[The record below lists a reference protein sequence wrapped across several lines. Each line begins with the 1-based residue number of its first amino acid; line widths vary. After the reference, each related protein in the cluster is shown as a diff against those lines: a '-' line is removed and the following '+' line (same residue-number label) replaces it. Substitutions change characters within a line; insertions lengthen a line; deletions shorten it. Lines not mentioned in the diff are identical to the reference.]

1 MNNTPKYCLPSGYQL
16 YKKDFESRYLRS
28 INDKRTCK
36 KVYSVQFGDKLFV
49 GYKGKKTWTTAKR
62 AATAVITALCDYAK
76 SWDAA
81 CEWFSELNTNGEIR
95 IIEQTIVEIP

>member
-1 MNNTPKYCLPSGYQL
+1 MNNTPKYCLLSDYQR

-28 INDKRTCK
+28 INNKRTSK
-36 KVYSVQFGDKLFV
+36 KVYSVQFGDKIFV
-49 GYKGKKTWTTAKR
+49 GYKGKKTWTSANR
-62 AATAVITALCDYAK
+62 AANAVITALYDYAK

-95 IIEQTIVEIP
+95 IIEKTIVEIP